1 MCLAIPAKVIE
12 VDKEEILAEVKGQ
25 KIRAST
31 ELVKPKIGDYVL
43 VYGGFVMDI
52 IDKKQAEKILKQA

>member
-52 IDKKQAEKILKQA
+52 IDKKQAEKILKQE

>member
-31 ELVKPKIGDYVL
+31 ELV
-43 VYGGFVMDI
+43 
-52 IDKKQAEKILKQA
+52 